1 MIHSVIGP
9 VAGQPCEDL
18 TVKSILISVTALL
31 MSTGLANAA
40 EPIVG
45 NWKTTLG
52 DTAAIEPCGGGFC
65 ITLKSGKHTGE
76 KIGAFEGSSGS
87 YSGKI
92 TDPDAKKTY
101 DGTISVSGDTV
112 TLKGC
117 VMKVVCE
124 SQKWSRQ

>member
-1 MIHSVIGP
+1 MKP
-9 VAGQPCEDL
+9 
-18 TVKSILISVTALL
+18 ILISAIALL
-31 MSTGLANAA
+31 MSTGLASAA

-45 NWKTTLG
+45 NWETTLG
-52 DTAAIEPCGGGFC
+52 DTAAIEPCGSGFC
-65 ITLKSGKHTGE
+65 ITLKSGKHVGE
-76 KIGAFEGSSGS
+76 KIGAFEGSGGS

-92 TDPDAKKTY
+92 TDPHAKKTY
-101 DGTISVSGDTV
+101 NGTISVSGDTV